1 MAADVI
7 DLILQ
12 DHREIERLFDQLD
25 RHPARRPLL
34 VPILSALLIAH
45 DRAEEEEIY
54 PVAREAGGTDEITR
68 SQKEHL
74 RAEDLLVKLELADA
88 EDSAF
93 DTVLT
98 ELADMVTAH
107 FREEERQVLPAM
119 RERLGEGQMEAL
131 AKAFL
136 SSRDKHFGERPR
148 DRRLSD
154 LQQQAR
160 NAGLVGFSDLAKNE
174 LADLLRKL
182 AGS

>member
-1 MAADVI
+1 MPGNVI
-7 DLILQ
+7 DLIMQ
-12 DHREIERLFDQLD
+12 DHREIERMLDQLG

-45 DRAEEEEIY
+45 GRAEEEEIY
-54 PVAREAGGTDEITR
+54 PVGGEAGETDEITR

-74 RAEDLLVKLELADA
+74 RAEDLLLKLVQVDFDDA
-88 EDSAF
+88 AF

-98 ELADMVTAH
+98 DLADAVCAH

-119 RERLGEGQMEAL
+119 RERLGEEQLASL
-131 AKAFL
+131 AKAFIV
-136 SSRDKHFGERPR
+136 SREKHFGERPG

-154 LQQQAR
+154 LRQQAR
-160 NAGLVGFSDLAKNE
+160 NIGLVGFSDLGKNE